1 MSTQNLKF
9 ETLQLHAGQVVDP
22 STGSRAVPIYQT
34 TSYACNSSEHGA
46 NLFALKEFGN
56 IYTRIM
62 NPITDVFDKRIAAL
76 EGGEAALAVASG
88 QAAQFLALS
97 NILEAGDNFITSR
110 YLYGGT
116 FNQFKVQFKRLGI
129 EAQFVET
136 EEAESFDALVNDKTK
151 AIYLETIGNPG
162 LNVPDFE
169 GFVVRNEQKAQSGLL
184 SQNEMMQIQ
193 QKMQQMEQDL
203 MRYQQEQGSKL
214 EEETMKKLEEISK
227 KIIAL
232 GEKFS
237 KENKIDVFFMHGNG
251 GQINYINPSM
261 NVTNEFVAYLNQNQ
275 ADIEKD
281 LK

>member
-1 MSTQNLKF
+1 MKIVNSLMITAVSVSLLAACGKEEKKKENTTPKVEARSMGELKIAYYDSDSLKKYF
-9 ETLQLHAGQVVDP
+9 DYYREQDSLVTKKQLGFQ
-22 STGSRAVPIYQT
+22 
-34 TSYACNSSEHGA
+34 
-46 NLFALKEFGN
+46 KE
-56 IYTRIM
+56 IE
-62 NPITDVFDKRIAAL
+62 KR
-76 EGGEAALAVASG
+76 
-88 QAAQFLALS
+88 
-97 NILEAGDNFITSR
+97 R
-110 YLYGGT
+110 
-116 FNQFKVQFKRLGI
+116 K
-129 EAQFVET
+129 
-136 EEAESFDALVNDKTK
+136 
-151 AIYLETIGNPG
+151 
-162 LNVPDFE
+162 DFE

-214 EEETMKKLEEISK
+214 EQETMTKLDEISK
-227 KIIAL
+227 KIIAA

-251 GQINYINPSM
+251 GQINYINSSM